1 MTQKQ
6 KEKKRKEE
14 KTKEK
19 KKTKKTKEKT
29 KEKEKTKKT
38 KEKTKSIQ
46 AAYCSIRIL
55 RVFGVRGNRFNV
67 VDVARRIHHFSDQ
80 RKGPVRNRVANKQ
93 AVWQGWVAEKHL
105 AWRAAVSA
113 IRAAARTP
121 ALAV

>member
-6 KEKKRKEE
+6 TEKKGKEE

-19 KKTKKTKEKT
+19 E
-29 KEKEKTKKT
+29 KEKEKT